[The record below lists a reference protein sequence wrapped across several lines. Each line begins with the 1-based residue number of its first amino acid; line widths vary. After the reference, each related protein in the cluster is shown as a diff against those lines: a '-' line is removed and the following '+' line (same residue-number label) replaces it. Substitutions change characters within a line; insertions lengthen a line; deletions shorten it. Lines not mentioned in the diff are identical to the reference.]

1 MATSRRMTK
10 RARSFWEDF
19 KDFINRGSL
28 IDLALAVILGGAFG
42 AIVSSFVDDILM
54 PALINPLLAES
65 GGDWRE
71 LVVGPGIA
79 IGNFLGTIIN
89 FLIIALTLYFVVKAF
104 EKFQRAA
111 DLEAEEEKEPSIE
124 EKLNATLERLTNVLE
139 GRVRR

>member
-71 LVVGPGIA
+71 LVIGPGIA
-79 IGNFLGTIIN
+79 IGNFLGAIIN
-89 FLIIALTLYFVVKAF
+89 FLIIALTLYFVVKAY
-104 EKFQRAA
+104 EKFQRAVG
-111 DLEAEEEKEPSIE
+111 LETEEDKDPSIE